1 MEVDKKILERLK
13 KGDESAFESL
23 FWQYNSHIYNFVLS
37 ILYDKSLAEDIT
49 QTVFSNK
56 EIATRLSISEKTVET
71 QIYRSLQFLR
81 EKLSSDVFLACFL
94 IFLAN
99 RL

>member
-1 MEVDKKILERLK
+1 MIIFYIIVILFLLYIVIKKHKRK
-13 KGDESAFESL
+13 HAHQGGKTFNVFEHL
-23 FWQYNSHIYNFVLS
+23 
-37 ILYDKSLAEDIT
+37 
-49 QTVFSNK
+49 SNK

>member
-49 QTVFSNK
+49 QTVFLKIWETHERILNK
-56 EIATRLSISEKTVET
+56 ASMLT
-71 QIYRSLQFLR
+71 FLR
-81 EKLSSDVFLACFL
+81 LPDIWFIRKQRK
-94 IFLAN
+94 N
-99 RL
+99 

>member
-37 ILYDKSLAEDIT
+37 ILYDKS
-49 QTVFSNK
+49 
-56 EIATRLSISEKTVET
+56 
-71 QIYRSLQFLR
+71 
-81 EKLSSDVFLACFL
+81 
-94 IFLAN
+94 
-99 RL
+99 